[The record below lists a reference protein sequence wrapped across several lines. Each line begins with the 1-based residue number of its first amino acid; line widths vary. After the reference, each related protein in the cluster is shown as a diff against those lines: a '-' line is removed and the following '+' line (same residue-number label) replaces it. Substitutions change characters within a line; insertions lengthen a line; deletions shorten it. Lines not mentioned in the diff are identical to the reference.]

1 MLQFISVKDYKNEE
15 FWNSLTHFIGVILT
29 VLGTPLLFYF
39 DNKFTSLSTLSIILF
54 SFGLFFVYSSSSVYH
69 FVINPRLKKRFQIL
83 DHISI
88 YYLILGSYAP
98 VCLITLYE
106 YSGINIFIVVLT
118 LSIVGTL
125 KKLFFTGRFKI
136 ISLLLYL
143 AMGWLIVV
151 EINLLF
157 ELLDS
162 EAELLL
168 IIGGLSYTIG
178 IIFYTLDKIK
188 YFHSIWHLF
197 VLTGSVL
204 HYLLIVLYLSLIHI

>member
-69 FVINPRLKKRFQIL
+69 FVIDPRLKKRLQIL

-106 YSGINIFIVVLT
+106 YSGINIFIVVFT

-143 AMGWLIVV
+143 VMGWLIVV
-151 EINLLF
+151 EIKLLF

-178 IIFYTLDKIK
+178 IIFYILDKIK

-204 HYLLIVLYLSLIHI
+204 HYLMIVLYIV

>member
-1 MLQFISVKDYKNEE
+1 MQFVSLKDYRNEE
-15 FWNSLTHFIGVILT
+15 LWNGITHFIGVILT
-29 VLGTPLLFYF
+29 FLGVPLLFYF

-54 SFGLFFVYSSSSVYH
+54 SFGLFLVYSSSSVYH
-69 FVINPRLKKRFQIL
+69 FALKPSLKKTFRIL

-98 VCLITLYE
+98 VCFITLYD
-106 YSGINIFIVVLT
+106 YSGINIFIGVLT

-136 ISLLLYL
+136 ISLLLYIG
-143 AMGWLIVV
+143 MGWLIVV
-151 EINLLF
+151 EINLLI
-157 ELLDS
+157 ELLNFK
-162 EAELLL
+162 AQLLL
-168 IIGGLSYTIG
+168 IIGGL
-178 IIFYTLDKIK
+178 FYTLGTIFYSFDNFK

-204 HYLLIVLYLSLIHI
+204 HYLMVLLFII

>member
-54 SFGLFFVYSSSSVYH
+54 SFGLFSVYSSSSVYH
-69 FVINPRLKKRFQIL
+69 FVINPRLKKRLQIL

-168 IIGGLSYTIG
+168 IIGWLSYTIG

-204 HYLLIVLYLSLIHI
+204 HYLMIVLYIV

>member
-54 SFGLFFVYSSSSVYH
+54 SFGLFSVYSSSSVYH
-69 FVINPRLKKRFQIL
+69 FVINPRLKKRLQIL

-106 YSGINIFIVVLT
+106 YSGINIFIVVFT

-204 HYLLIVLYLSLIHI
+204 HYLMVVLYIV

>member
-1 MLQFISVKDYKNEE
+1 MLQFISVKDFKNEE

-54 SFGLFFVYSSSSVYH
+54 SFGLFSVYSSSSVYH

-204 HYLLIVLYLSLIHI
+204 HYLMIVLYIV

>member
-39 DNKFTSLSTLSIILF
+39 DSKFTSLSTLSIILF
-54 SFGLFFVYSSSSVYH
+54 SFGLFSVYSSSSVYH
-69 FVINPRLKKRFQIL
+69 FVINPRLKKRLQIL

-118 LSIVGTL
+118 LSIIGTL

-143 AMGWLIVV
+143 VMGWLIVV

-204 HYLLIVLYLSLIHI
+204 HYLMIVLYIV

>member
-204 HYLLIVLYLSLIHI
+204 HYLMVILYIV